1 MEGKRQRESE
11 MCILD
16 PLSCLQE
23 CRGQG
28 PGLACVPL
36 PCGVPSCSGTLPTA
50 QWALVASRNSSYS
63 LDIAITALEQRQ
75 QLVQSHGGH
84 GWELWGESQ
93 GTMA

>member
-1 MEGKRQRESE
+1 

-28 PGLACVPL
+28 PGPACVPL
-36 PCGVPSCSGTLPTA
+36 PCGVPSCPGTLPTA